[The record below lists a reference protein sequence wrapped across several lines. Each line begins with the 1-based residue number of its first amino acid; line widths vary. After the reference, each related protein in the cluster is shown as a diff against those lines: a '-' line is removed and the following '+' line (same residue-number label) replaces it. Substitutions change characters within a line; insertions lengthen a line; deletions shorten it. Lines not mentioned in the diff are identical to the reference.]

1 MTEHVTIAE
10 HFGGTLEQDDKQKS
24 AKSLVLQLHQFQGQ
38 EPKMIQRPPTLYPP
52 RVPRNPG
59 EKNVLKGTMQASPP
73 HQLKSPVSAPKRDPP
88 WAPPRADK
96 TLKGSPVNGYP
107 IIPLNGQRETKIRI
121 NGKPYQ
127 ILLDAEAILS
137 TLNPTTIG

>member
-24 AKSLVLQLHQFQGQ
+24 AKFVVLQLHQFQGQ
-38 EPKMIQRPPTLYPP
+38 EPKMIQGPPTLYPP

-59 EKNVLKGTMQASPP
+59 EKNVFKGTMQVLHINSNP
-73 HQLKSPVSAPKRDPP
+73 LYLLPKEIPP

-96 TLKGSPVNGYP
+96 TLRGSPVNSYP
-107 IIPLNGQRETKIRI
+107 IIPLNGQRETKVRI

-137 TLNPTTIG
+137 ILNPTTIG